1 MYWGASNFSPESL
14 RLQSSTIA
22 SSSISVLCHSDNVVR
37 GLKAD
42 TFVKSPDRV
51 VVKRHSSQRPR
62 ASSLEFRT
70 PATSH
75 SNAESLPSYTLDL
88 SPVSGV

>member
-1 MYWGASNFSPESL
+1 M
-14 RLQSSTIA
+14 A
-22 SSSISVLCHSDNVVR
+22 SSNISVLCHSDNVVR

-42 TFVKSPDRV
+42 TFVESPDRV

-62 ASSLEFRT
+62 ASSLELRT

-75 SNAESLPSYTLDL
+75 SNVESLLSYTLDL
-88 SPVSGV
+88 SFVSGD